1 MLHCSLPSSPQNP
14 RILSTRKQAKSV
26 WTRHFCSSYSF
37 FNVYAFFFLSIQ
49 IESQLTLSL
58 TNYSFAVSFKS
69 NTKLM
74 LGLRNNY
81 DKILI
86 ATYLN
91 HSLIISSCLLLAN
104 NNAVCLKKLL
114 KDVSPARASLNSR
127 NPAVSLEQLIG
138 AEWFSHRPFLW
149 RLDQEAFAKRLS
161 RTGGI
166 RMCFRAF
173 LFFIK
178 SATQASIQTLLHQQV
193 HLDGLLFCRL
203 WREAKDCWLCYIK
216 HRECASI

>member
-1 MLHCSLPSSPQNP
+1 ML
-14 RILSTRKQAKSV
+14 
-26 WTRHFCSSYSF
+26 
-37 FNVYAFFFLSIQ
+37 FFLSIQ

-69 NTKLM
+69 STKLM

-91 HSLIISSCLLLAN
+91 HSLIICSCLLLAN
-104 NNAVCLKKLL
+104 SNAVSLKKLL
-114 KDVSPARASLNSR
+114 KDVSPACASLNPR
-127 NPAVSLEQLIG
+127 NPAVSLEQLIR

-149 RLDQEAFAKRLS
+149 RLDQKGFAKQLS

-178 SATQASIQTLLHQQV
+178 SATQAWCKHPKPAAPAGAPGRAPLL
-193 HLDGLLFCRL
+193 
-203 WREAKDCWLCYIK
+203 
-216 HRECASI
+216 